1 VKPGE
6 ATLDRTFRALRQF
19 NASELAPLAARKDR
33 MAPFWDQYFPGDA
46 HIHRLARAL
55 SARFAIDMKEF
66 CEAIE
71 FFARTRRAVRAP
83 VMADLFCGH
92 GFVGLLFALF
102 ERRVEQVVLVDRQRP
117 PAFDDI
123 YAAVCEVGPWVEGK
137 IEFRRESI
145 RHHVELPAGAAVVGV
160 HACGPRTDR
169 TIKSALAC
177 GGPVAVMP
185 CCHHT
190 SSYHHRP
197 TAFDEML
204 GPDVAIDIDRTYR
217 LEGAGYTVE
226 WTAIPRVIT
235 PKNRI
240 IIGRPGGPRRDLVFD
255 PRI

>member
-1 VKPGE
+1 M
-6 ATLDRTFRALRQF
+6 AHLDRAFKALRQF
-19 NASELAPLAARKDR
+19 NTPEAAALVCRKDR
-33 MAPFWDQYFPGDA
+33 MAPFWDHHFPGDA

-55 SARFAIDMKEF
+55 SKRFAIDIKEF
-66 CEAIE
+66 CEAVE

-83 VMADLFCGH
+83 VVADLFCGH
-92 GFVGLLFALF
+92 GFVGLLYGLF
-102 ERRVEQVVLVDRQRP
+102 ERRVERVILVDKMRP
-117 PAFDDI
+117 PAHDLILD
-123 YAAVCEVGPWVEGK
+123 AVAEVGPWVPAK
-137 IEFRRESI
+137 VEFRKQGI
-145 RHHVELPAGAAVVGV
+145 RHHVDLPDDAAVVAV

-169 TIKSALAC
+169 AIKSAINC

-197 TAFDEML
+197 TAFDELM

-217 LEGAGYTVE
+217 LEGAGYAVE
-226 WTAIPRVIT
+226 WSAIPRAVT

-240 IIGRPGGPRRDLVFD
+240 IIGRPGGPRRDLDYD